1 MVDADLFLALAVPIN
16 IIPGIVSAILAARFL
31 PRQAA
36 DPSELGHLD
45 VLSLLLM
52 ATALT
57 SLELSLKEAPTS
69 GWTSAYV
76 LGLLALC
83 LASGGRS

>member
-1 MVDADLFLALAVPIN
+1 
-16 IIPGIVSAILAARFL
+16 
-31 PRQAA
+31 QAA

-83 LASGGRS
+83 LASGGAFIGRTLYRSRPIVDLGNFGDRNFL